1 MWTVTALV
9 LDFVLLTT
17 TTLFTKVSRPYF
29 LIEGTCEKFS
39 MEKRLEV
46 LSSIR
51 VVNNN
56 FWNTQYITE
65 RWAGPQCDG
74 NGAILQSTGSAG
86 TNRDPG
92 GEDATGQVK
101 GHHQLHTGE
110 RGSSD
115 SIPISLCS
123 ICFSLFRILF
133 HCWSVHFHSCMPYL
147 VLIWSH
153 SQSLYKYTH
162 TLISANGLWVI
173 LNLNWR
179 PIDWKSMA
187 YL

>member
-1 MWTVTALV
+1 MTALV

-65 RWAGPQCDG
+65 R
-74 NGAILQSTGSAG
+74 
-86 TNRDPG
+86 
-92 GEDATGQVK
+92 
-101 GHHQLHTGE
+101 
-110 RGSSD
+110 
-115 SIPISLCS
+115 
-123 ICFSLFRILF
+123 
-133 HCWSVHFHSCMPYL
+133 
-147 VLIWSH
+147 
-153 SQSLYKYTH
+153 
-162 TLISANGLWVI
+162 
-173 LNLNWR
+173 
-179 PIDWKSMA
+179 
-187 YL
+187 